1 VSYGP
6 DPVDDDKGDV
16 LLNDLENTKDFLGLM
31 RDVLAVI
38 PPPCEKVKKFF
49 FFFFF
54 FFSSNS
60 NTLPFSDFTALVN
73 LFNTSNIDV
82 VLCDHLVDACVDA
95 AKATNKT
102 FIITLVGENTKG
114 KYHCF
119 YLLKTR

>member
-38 PPPCEKVKKFF
+38 AAPWEKGKNFF

-54 FFSSNS
+54 FF
-60 NTLPFSDFTALVN
+60 
-73 LFNTSNIDV
+73 
-82 VLCDHLVDACVDA
+82 
-95 AKATNKT
+95 
-102 FIITLVGENTKG
+102 
-114 KYHCF
+114 
-119 YLLKTR
+119 

>member
-6 DPVDDDKGDV
+6 DPVDDHNGDV

-31 RDVLAVI
+31 RDVLALI
-38 PPPCEKVKKFF
+38 AAPWEKGKNFSFF
-49 FFFFF
+49 I
-54 FFSSNS
+54 FSPSNS
-60 NTLPFSDFTALVN
+60 NTLPFSDFIALVN

-82 VLCDHLVDACVDA
+82 VLCDHLVDVCVDA

-119 YLLKTR
+119 TC